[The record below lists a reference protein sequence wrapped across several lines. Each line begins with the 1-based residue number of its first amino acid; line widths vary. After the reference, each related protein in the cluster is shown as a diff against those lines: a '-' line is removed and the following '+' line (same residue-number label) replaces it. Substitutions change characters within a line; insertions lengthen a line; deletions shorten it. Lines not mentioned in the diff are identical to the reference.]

1 MIMKKNPLF
10 SKAQKNLY
18 TALFYALLIVMSA
31 VLKAEGGTS
40 PFLFEEGLL
49 LDGVGIYGRSP
60 VHTDRV
66 EAKLITDTWR
76 PPTEGQAFTLADG
89 TEKTWRKITA
99 DDKGWFSDKER
110 GGYIYATYTS
120 NREKVLLLHMMGN
133 SMAYINGVPRVGSR
147 YQHQDSKNP
156 WEPTF
161 DIVKLPILVKKG
173 VNEFLFKRTWRSG
186 GRVKAELIE
195 PQAEFIINPMDTTL
209 PDLLVGEPVDTVGAV
224 VVINGSET
232 VPYMLNLHLGIS
244 WGEGQKQTVVELPV
258 IQPMSVRK
266 VTFELKHPPFEA
278 AGEQTLKLSVMR
290 KTGYIE
296 YETIHSQTVP
306 IQVKEPSR
314 PHKRTFISRIDNSVQ
329 YYAVRPANPLDGV
342 NENLGLV
349 FSVHGARVEA
359 LNQARSYAPKPW
371 CHIVSPTNRRSY
383 GFDWEDWG
391 RTDLLEVMEIAKM
404 QFNPDP
410 TRIYLTGHS
419 MGGHGT
425 WINGA
430 TFPDKFAA
438 VGPSAGWISFHSYRG
453 AKKAE
458 SPSAMETM
466 LTRAVMSSDT
476 LSLAKNLEHKGV
488 YIIHG
493 SADDNVRADQ
503 SYMMIENLKPFHKD
517 FVYYEEPGAG
527 HWWDDPNTEGAEC
540 VDWPPLFDFFARHR
554 LPDNTEIRQVDFITA
569 NPGVSAWSHW
579 AGIEAQ
585 IKALDM
591 SRVSIRCNPAERA
604 FIGTTENVARL
615 SLKLD
620 HLPAGK
626 AVNVTLDG
634 QTIENIIWPEQK
646 QIWLARQGD
655 QWKQVT
661 AASKGQKGPH
671 RNGPFKMAFD
681 HNMMFVYGTKGTPEE
696 NQWAFNKARFDAEQW
711 WYQGNGS
718 VDVIDDA
725 EFIGQCLG
733 FAFEQG
739 ESATCGDPDRSVIL
753 YGNAE
758 TNAAWS
764 VLLSDSP
771 IQVTGKKITIGKCEI
786 VGEDL
791 ACLFLRPRKH
801 SDTACVA
808 VVSGTGLVGQRLTER
823 ITYLFAGCS
832 YPDYIVISPDMLA
845 KGAEGVL
852 AAGYFGNDWAVE
864 SGGFVLTNRQTGEQ
878 KSSELPANI
887 GPDPRGFEMP
897 RHYIC
902 MKTADKIIID
912 GRLDE
917 PSWQKAEWSQ
927 SHVDIRGS
935 QWPDQPRYE
944 TKVKMLWDEENLY
957 IAARLDE
964 PHVWGTITE
973 RNAVIFNDNDFEVFI
988 DPDSDGHDYYEF
1000 EMNALNTVWNLFMD
1014 RPYKHSG
1021 NAAIREMPGQK
1032 TGVFVKGTINDPS
1045 DTDEYWTV
1053 EIAFPFKGMA
1063 EHAGTDCPPTDG
1075 QQWRIN
1081 FSRVEWEHKVVDDKY
1096 VRIPEVGAPH
1106 ASGNEENWIW
1116 SPQGVVNM
1124 HRPETWGYIQYS
1136 QKPVG
1141 STNVEFIEDPTAKA
1155 RCLLYK
1161 ILYAQEAHILKNGH
1175 YAQNLQAL
1183 GLGELADTSLAE
1195 PIKLQGSDISYTA
1208 IAKIKRFDGKTITV
1222 NLSHN
1227 GRTWTE

>member
-1 MIMKKNPLF
+1 MKLSSCSSQTP
-10 SKAQKNLY
+10 KA
-18 TALFYALLIVMSA
+18 AILLSA
-31 VLKAEGGTS
+31 ILSLWFVPSSLEAAE
-40 PFLFEEGLL
+40 PERLFLFTEGLL
-49 LDGVGIYGRSP
+49 LDGAGTYGRSP
-60 VHTDRV
+60 VHTDV
-66 EAKLITDTWR
+66 IEATIITGTWQ
-76 PPTEGQAFTLADG
+76 PPTKGQAITLADE
-89 TEKTWRKITA
+89 TKKKWRTITA
-99 DDKGWFSDKER
+99 DADGWFSDEEK

-120 NREKVLLLHMMGN
+120 NCEKVLLLHMMGN
-133 SMAYINGVPRVGSR
+133 SMAYVNGVPRVGSR

-186 GRVKAELIE
+186 GRVKAELIAPE
-195 PQAEFIINPMDTTL
+195 ADIMINPADMTL
-209 PDLLVGEPVDTVGAV
+209 PDLLVGEPVDTIGAV

-232 VPYMLNLHLGIS
+232 VPYVLNLHLGVS
-244 WGEGQKQTVVELPV
+244 WGDGQNQTVVELPV

-266 VTFELKHPPFEA
+266 VAFELKHPPFEA

-290 KTGYIE
+290 KIGYIE

-306 IQVKEPSR
+306 IQVKEPSQ
-314 PHKRTFISRIDNSVQ
+314 PHKRTFISDIDNSIQ
-329 YYAVRPANPLDGV
+329 YYAVRPANPLDGK

-359 LNQARSYAPKPW
+359 INQASSYAAKSW
-371 CHIVSPTNRRSY
+371 CNIVSPTNRRPY

-391 RTDLLEVMEIAKM
+391 RTDLLEVMALAEKR
-404 QFNPDP
+404 FNPDP

-453 AKKAE
+453 AEKAE
-458 SPSAMETM
+458 NPSEMEKM
-466 LTRAVMSSDT
+466 LMRAETPSDT

-493 SADDNVRADQ
+493 SADDNVRAGQ
-503 SYMMIENLKPFHKD
+503 SSMMIENLKPFHKD

-540 VDWPPLFDFFARHR
+540 VDWPPLFDFFARHC
-554 LPDNTEIRQVDFITA
+554 LPSNTEIRQVDFVTA
-569 NPGVSAWSHW
+569 NPAVSCWSHW

-585 IKALDM
+585 TKALDF
-591 SRVSIRCNPAERA
+591 SRISIRCNPFERA

-620 HLPAGK
+620 HLSAGK
-626 AVNVTLDG
+626 VVNVTLDG
-634 QTIENIIWPEQK
+634 QTIEKIAWPEQK
-646 QIWLARQGD
+646 QLWLANKGG
-655 QWKQVT
+655 QWKQIDAVG
-661 AASKGQKGPH
+661 KDQKGPH

-681 HNMMFVYGTKGTPEE
+681 HNMMFVYGTQGTPEE

-718 VDVIDDA
+718 VDVIADA
-725 EFIGQCLG
+725 EFIGEVLG
-733 FAFEQG
+733 YAFEQG
-739 ESATCGDPDRSVIL
+739 ESATCGNPDRSVIL
-753 YGNAE
+753 YGNAD
-758 TNAAWS
+758 TNAAWPF
-764 VLLSDSP
+764 LADSP
-771 IQVTGKKITIGKCEI
+771 IQVTREKVTIGKREI

-791 ACLFLRPRKH
+791 ACLFLRPREH
-801 SDTACVA
+801 SDTACIA
-808 VVSGTGLVGQRLTER
+808 AVSGTGLLGQRLTER

-832 YPDYIVISPDMLA
+832 YPDYMVIGPEMLT
-845 KGAEGVL
+845 KGADGVL
-852 AAGYFGNDWAVE
+852 AAGYFGNDWTVE
-864 SGGFVLTNRQTGEQ
+864 NGDFVLANRQTGEQ

-887 GPDPRGFEMP
+887 GPDPRGFEIP

-902 MKTADKIIID
+902 MKTDDRIKID
-912 GRLDE
+912 GKLDE

-927 SHVDIRGS
+927 PHVDIRGI
-935 QWPDQPRYE
+935 QWPEQPCYE
-944 TKVKMLWDEENLY
+944 TKVKMLWDDENLY
-957 IAARLDE
+957 IAAKLDE
-964 PHVWGTITE
+964 PHVWATITE

-988 DPDSDGHDYYEF
+988 DPDGDAHSYYEF
-1000 EMNALNTVWNLFMD
+1000 EMNALNTVWNLYMN

-1032 TGVFVKGTINDPS
+1032 TGVFVKGTINKPS
-1045 DTDEYWTV
+1045 DTDEYWTM
-1053 EIAFPFKGMA
+1053 EIAFSFKGMA
-1063 EHAGTDCPPTDG
+1063 EYAGTECPPADG

-1081 FSRVEWEHKVVDDKY
+1081 FSRVQWEHKVVNGKY
-1096 VRIPEVGAPH
+1096 IRVPPHGADH
-1106 ASGNEENWIW
+1106 ASGHEENWIW
-1116 SPQGVVNM
+1116 SPQGAVNM
-1124 HRPETWGYIQYS
+1124 HRPETWGYLQYS

-1141 STNVEFIEDPTAKA
+1141 STGIEFIEDPTAKA
-1155 RCLLYK
+1155 RYLLYK
-1161 ILYAQEAHILKNGH
+1161 VLYAQEAYSLRHGH
-1175 YAQNLQAL
+1175 YAKDLQAL
-1183 GLGELADTSLAE
+1183 DLGTLSDTSLAE
-1195 PIKLQGSDISYTA
+1195 PVELKSNGKTYTA
-1208 IAKIKRFDGKTITV
+1208 TAKVKLPDGETITV
-1222 NLSHN
+1222 HLSHD